1 MFWSLIPFNPFAPV
15 AIHYLKNNEIDYSK
29 WDRCIDSALNGSVY
43 ARTWFLDIV
52 TDHWNALIEDDY
64 LSVFPLVYQ
73 THYFRNVIYMPELIK
88 HLGVFSSRPVS
99 GEKILQFLKAIPP
112 EFKRVHICFNK
123 HNSQLIKQL
132 PGSERPVFELD
143 LIIPAEKRYS
153 SYSERVNSIL
163 SSARQNKLAVMKNTS
178 LYEFEKLLDRKAYR
192 RRLTELQKMHRI
204 ILHLMRKNQ
213 AEIIGAYG
221 PENMICAA
229 ACFIRSHHNV
239 ILFIARSDHFGEIS
253 QAGYLILDTFLK
265 KYSARNITLSFDYQ
279 DKTWNKRLFTD
290 FGAQESHYFCYRNRQ
305 KL

>member
-1 MFWSLIPFNPFAPV
+1 
-15 AIHYLKNNEIDYSK
+15 
-29 WDRCIDSALNGSVY
+29 
-43 ARTWFLDIV
+43 
-52 TDHWNALIEDDY
+52 
-64 LSVFPLVYQ
+64 
-73 THYFRNVIYMPELIK
+73 
-88 HLGVFSSRPVS
+88 
-99 GEKILQFLKAIPP
+99 
-112 EFKRVHICFNK
+112 
-123 HNSQLIKQL
+123 
-132 PGSERPVFELD
+132 
-143 LIIPAEKRYS
+143 
-153 SYSERVNSIL
+153 
-163 SSARQNKLAVMKNTS
+163 
-178 LYEFEKLLDRKAYR
+178 
-192 RRLTELQKMHRI
+192 
-204 ILHLMRKNQ
+204 MRKNQ